1 MSLISQL
8 YIFPKQ
14 YSNKLFV
21 YWNRRCW
28 STTQTKP
35 PHLSLEWA
43 LATGMVFIQHTAT
56 PLELPHK
63 PLHIRSLRAFHGD
76 ESPSSWGLPM
86 LKTTHL
92 TTMWF
97 LCQAAWLAFRST
109 SPQKSWHLQVSRL
122 DRHLSVAHAHLTR
135 ISTRCPIPQSNSSSY
150 LQPLSA
156 PHPALCL
163 RPSLFACLFVWLF
176 LRQSLSTQS
185 RWPEKQYVDKASLT
199 LCLPPEC
206 LDQRPMPGLCLP
218 NCLSYW

>member
-1 MSLISQL
+1 
-8 YIFPKQ
+8 
-14 YSNKLFV
+14 
-21 YWNRRCW
+21 
-28 STTQTKP
+28 
-35 PHLSLEWA
+35 
-43 LATGMVFIQHTAT
+43 MVFIQHTAT
-56 PLELPHK
+56 PPELPHK

-109 SPQKSWHLQVSRL
+109 SPHKSWHLQVSRL

-135 ISTRCPIPQSNSSSY
+135 ISTYPTEQFQFLPPASLCSSSCFVP
-150 LQPLSA
+150 QA
-156 PHPALCL
+156 KQGVG
-163 RPSLFACLFVWLF
+163 LFACLFVWLF
-176 LRQSLSTQS
+176 LRQSLSMQS

>member
-1 MSLISQL
+1 MKLISFPQIIKMSLISQL

-21 YWNRRCW
+21 YWNRKGW

-56 PLELPHK
+56 PPELPHK

-109 SPQKSWHLQVSRL
+109 SPHKSWHLQVSRL
-122 DRHLSVAHAHLTR
+122 DRHLSVAHAHHETR
-135 ISTRCPIPQSNSSSY
+135 ISTRCPIPQSNFSSY

-163 RPSLFACLFVWLF
+163 RPSKECAYLLVCLFDCFWGKVSV
-176 LRQSLSTQS
+176 RSPAGQKSN
-185 RWPEKQYVDKASLT
+185 
-199 LCLPPEC
+199 
-206 LDQRPMPGLCLP
+206 M
-218 NCLSYW
+218 